1 MYVFLPSWP
10 VDRLRRTN
18 SISRFPCNA
27 PADESPF
34 ATVTASG
41 GRRLLAALNPAAA
54 KAGLAPG
61 MPLPDALS
69 FVPGL
74 MTVPA
79 DPAADSAALTRLAE
93 WCGRYS
99 PWTAPDDSDG
109 VKIEITGS
117 AHLWGGEAALVADIS
132 RRLSR
137 QHIAHRI
144 AIASTLGAAWGLAR
158 HAAAD
163 GQPALPGPENERAA
177 LAPLPVEA
185 LRLDPN
191 TVQGL
196 RRVGLRHVGELYP
209 MPRDALARRFGDA
222 VARRLDQAFGDLP
235 EPLSPLGETPSRR
248 VRLSFA
254 EPIADPADLARATE
268 RLVDDLAARLAREGM
283 GARQLALGFHRVDGR
298 VEHIR
303 LGTARPSRDPRHL
316 AKLFAEKLDTI
327 DPGLGVEDMILAV
340 FAVEKLEPE
349 QTELAGGNPGAAPHE
364 IASLLDRLGN
374 RFGLD
379 ALSHIEPRASHIPER
394 ASIHVPID
402 GKRSSEPSVIPG
414 RRAAA
419 SPESMNTSLWK
430 MDSGPAPMARPGM
443 TSGEV
448 ARESLQFATGEANS
462 LSSIAPIKSSPA
474 SGGGSPRRS
483 RGQVGASSA
492 KPPRPVRLFRP
503 PEPVEAQWVL
513 PDDPPFRFT
522 WRRRHY
528 RVLHADGPERIAEEW
543 WRADG
548 AADPR
553 DSGDHI
559 RDYYRVEDEE
569 GRRFWLYRAGLP
581 GDPPPRWFVHGI
593 FA

>member
-1 MYVFLPSWP
+1 MRRVMYVFLPSWP
-10 VDRLRRTN
+10 IDRLRRNN
-18 SISRFPCNA
+18 SIPSLA
-27 PADESPF
+27 SGISADALRGEPPF

-54 KAGLAPG
+54 AAGLAPG

-74 MTVPA
+74 VTLPA
-79 DPAADSAALTRLAE
+79 DPAADAAALTRLAE
-93 WCGRYS
+93 WCNRYS
-99 PWTAPDDSDG
+99 PWTAPDDADG
-109 VKIEITGS
+109 IKIEITGS
-117 AHLWGGEAALVADIS
+117 AHLWGGENALVADIS

-137 QHIAHRI
+137 QNIVHRI
-144 AIASTLGAAWGLAR
+144 AVASTLGIAWALAR
-158 HAAAD
+158 HAAEA
-163 GQPALPGPENERAA
+163 GAPALPAPQDERAA

-185 LRLDPN
+185 LRLDPD

-209 MPRDALARRFGDA
+209 MPRDALARRFGDV

-254 EPIADPADLARATE
+254 EPIADPADLARAIE
-268 RLVDDLAARLAREGM
+268 RLVEDLAARLAREEM
-283 GARQLALGFHRVDGR
+283 GARRLALGFHRIDGR

-316 AKLFAEKLDTI
+316 AKLFAAKLDTV
-327 DPGLGVEDMILAV
+327 DPGLGIEDMILAV
-340 FAVEKLEPE
+340 FAADPLPPE
-349 QTELAGGNPGAAPHE
+349 QLVSHFRDPSPQAGEDVRRTSGGQVGASSDIAP
-364 IASLLDRLGN
+364 LLDRLGN

-379 ALSHIEPRASHIPER
+379 AISRMEPRQSHIPER
-394 ASIHVPID
+394 ASIFVPID
-402 GKRSSEPSVIPG
+402 GKRSSDPSVIPG

-419 SPESMNTSLWK
+419 SPESMNTGLWK

-448 ARESLQFATGEANS
+448 AGNS
-462 LSSIAPIKSSPA
+462 
-474 SGGGSPRRS
+474 
-483 RGQVGASSA
+483 Q

-503 PEPVEAQWVL
+503 PEPIEAQWVL

-522 WRRRHY
+522 WRRRQH
-528 RVLHADGPERIAEEW
+528 RVRHADGPERIAEEW
-543 WRADG
+543 WIEGDA
-548 AADPR
+548 AADPH

-581 GDPPPRWFVHGI
+581 GDPPPRWFVHGL